1 MEKDQACLR
10 AGHGYVHLLHMREAG
25 GTSLLEVLLEKDG
38 DSSITENRPPLK
50 LFHSE
55 GLTFNISCFT
65 EGGSMVH
72 ITSLRN
78 PIDRLVSSYWREGRY
93 ATYPGI
99 AEGEAAGETEA
110 GHQSA
115 IEKHVEIFRSQYLQ
129 EPVHFKAYVQG
140 LQEQY
145 MQDTELLRTNQVW
158 EGVDN
163 FYVKTLTNRYRPN
176 TTAPVDEEDLALAKR
191 ILDNIDVL
199 LITEWMDSE
208 DESYKEEGK
217 GQLELANYILG
228 VDVAAFPRAHDK
240 TLSLQ
245 QPLREIDSDTV
256 AYLED
261 LNKYDMEL
269 YKYAQELLQS
279 RIAGLRALQRQQ
291 AGAGGKLQAP
301 LSPDM
306 DTCREMPAEGVVLS
320 DVQLYT
326 LSVPVCMLP
335 HRDLVE

>member
-1 MEKDQACLR
+1 MLNSFHIYLTDTI
-10 AGHGYVHLLHMREAG
+10 LHPSPFFSP
-25 GTSLLEVLLEKDG
+25 SL
-38 DSSITENRPPLK
+38 IPPMYPG
-50 LFHSE
+50 E

-93 ATYPGI
+93 AAQPGI
-99 AEGEAAGETEA
+99 AEGEAAGEKEA
-110 GHQSA
+110 GHQKA
-115 IEKHVEIFRSQYLQ
+115 IEKYVETFRSQYLQ
-129 EPVHFKAYVQG
+129 EPLHFKAYVQA
-140 LQEQY
+140 LEEQY
-145 MQDTELLRTNQVW
+145 TQDPELLRTNQVW
-158 EGVDN
+158 EGVNN

-176 TTAPVDEEDLALAKR
+176 TAAPVDREDLTLAKR
-191 ILDNIDVL
+191 ILDNIDVI
-199 LITEWMDSE
+199 LITDWMDSE
-208 DESYKEEGK
+208 DESYKEESK
-217 GQLELANYILG
+217 GQLELTNYILG

-240 TLSLQ
+240 TLTLQ
-245 QPLREIDSDTV
+245 QPSREIDGDTI

-269 YKYAQELLQS
+269 YKYAQELIQS

-291 AGAGGKLQAP
+291 AGTGGKDSGEKLQAP
-301 LSPDM
+301 VSPDL

-320 DVQLYT
+320 DIQLYK

-335 HRDLVE
+335 YRDLVE